1 MLNSVVDFFIVG
13 VLGAKPLGEGVAE
26 DMANAIRD
34 CRGPLQGPR
43 NDNVVLG
50 NSKKT
55 CFFIRT
61 FIYLSLDRVAGYPPE
76 IKKKAQIDD
85 RVVERPPETK
95 KKAH

>member
-1 MLNSVVDFFIVG
+1 MSQCVA
-13 VLGAKPLGEGVAE
+13 GAAIERPLEGVAE
-26 DMANAIRD
+26 DTANAIRD

-43 NDNVVLG
+43 NNVVLG